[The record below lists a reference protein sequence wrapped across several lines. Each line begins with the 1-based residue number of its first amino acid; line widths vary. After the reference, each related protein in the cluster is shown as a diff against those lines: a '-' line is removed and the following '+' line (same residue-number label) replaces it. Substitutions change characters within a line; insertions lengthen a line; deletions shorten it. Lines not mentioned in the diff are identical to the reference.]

1 MGRQAQ
7 LAKEGTAGSRDRLT
21 GSAPERRSGYWR
33 GRVSRSA
40 GRSAARDR
48 FFSSSLLLLA
58 PLVVLEV
65 AVFLL
70 PLIYITVKSFY
81 NWQPGAASP
90 FVGWGNY
97 STLFSQSAFWQ
108 VVRNQIFY
116 LIGLPLWAIAPLLV
130 AHMLRE
136 RVRFAGIF
144 RTIYFIPAVMSPAIV
159 GLVFRSLL
167 ADNGPLNATLTK
179 IGLGFLAKPWLTDA
193 TLVKPVI
200 IVLVLW
206 GGFGT
211 GVLIFSAA
219 LNAVPQ
225 EIFEASRL
233 DGTGFWRELWHI
245 ALPSIRPTVVLWT
258 MFQVL
263 AIFLF
268 MFSWIF
274 VLTNGG
280 PGLDSTTMDFYV
292 YQTFFTFGF
301 FGAAAAECVVLLIMV
316 VIVTLVFVAL
326 SSILR
331 LAGRRRTASVAAAG
345 VAP

>member
-1 MGRQAQ
+1 M
-7 LAKEGTAGSRDRLT
+7 
-21 GSAPERRSGYWR
+21 
-33 GRVSRSA
+33 
-40 GRSAARDR
+40 
-48 FFSSSLLLLA
+48 LLM
-58 PLVVLEV
+58 PVVLLEV

-70 PLIYITVKSFY
+70 PLIDITIKSFY

-90 FVGWGNY
+90 FVGWSNY
-97 STLFSQSAFWQ
+97 GTLFAQPAFWH
-108 VVRNQIFY
+108 VVENELFY
-116 LIGLPLWAIAPLLV
+116 LIGLPLWVVSPLLV

-136 RVRFAGIF
+136 NVRFAGVL

-167 ADNGPLNATLTK
+167 ADNGPVNATLSK
-179 IGLGFLAKPWLTDA
+179 IGLGSIAEPWLTGA
-193 TLVKPVI
+193 SLVKPVI

-233 DGTGFWRELWHI
+233 DGTGFWRELWYI
-245 ALPSIRPTVVLWT
+245 AVPSIRPTVVLWT
-258 MFQVL
+258 MFNVL
-263 AIFLF
+263 ASFLF

-316 VIVTLVFVAL
+316 
-326 SSILR
+326 IL
-331 LAGRRRTASVAAAG
+331 AAISVAVIPKVIRFVVSHTARS
-345 VAP
+345 VASARANRVSPRPSRVASARATQ

>member
-1 MGRQAQ
+1 M
-7 LAKEGTAGSRDRLT
+7 
-21 GSAPERRSGYWR
+21 
-33 GRVSRSA
+33 
-40 GRSAARDR
+40 
-48 FFSSSLLLLA
+48 FSPSLLLLL
-58 PLVVLEV
+58 PIVVLEV

-70 PLIYITVKSFY
+70 PLIYITFKSFY
-81 NWQPGAASP
+81 NWQPGATSP
-90 FVGWGNY
+90 FVGWTNY
-97 STLFSQSAFWQ
+97 TTLFSQGAFWQ
-108 VVRNQIFY
+108 VVRNQVFY
-116 LIGLPLWAIAPLLV
+116 LIGLPLWVLAPLLV

-136 RVRFAGIF
+136 RVRFAGVL

-167 ADNGPLNATLTK
+167 ADNGPLNASLTK

-225 EIFEASRL
+225 EVFEAGRL
-233 DGTGFWRELWHI
+233 DGTGFWSELWHI
-245 ALPSIRPTVVLWT
+245 ALPSIRPTVLLWT

-280 PGLDSTTMDFYV
+280 PGLESTTMDFYV

-301 FGAAAAECVVLLIMV
+301 FGAAAAECVVLVIMV
-316 VIVTLVFVAL
+316 IVAALVFVL
-326 SSILR
+326 LPRVLR
-331 LAGRRRTASVAAAG
+331 LVSSWGRASLSRARVAR
-345 VAP
+345 